1 MIKHI
6 VCFKLKEFAEGAPKA
21 LNAHQIKAKLEGL
34 VGRVPSLRKLEVGIN
49 FVEDPSAY
57 DIALYTEFANRADLE
72 AYQKHPE
79 HQAVAQFIAKV
90 REQRV
95 VVDYEG

>member
-6 VCFKLKEFAEGAPKA
+6 VCFKLKDFAEGASKA
-21 LNAHQIKAKLEGL
+21 ENARKIKQQLD
-34 VGRVPSLRKLEVGIN
+34 SLAATLPGVERLEVGIN
-49 FVEDPSAY
+49 IVADPMAY
-57 DIALYTEFANRADLE
+57 DIALYTEFPNQAALD

-79 HQAVAQFIAKV
+79 HQKVVQFIGKV

-95 VVDYEG
+95 VVDYEA